1 MKGALR
7 HWNHLV
13 FGNVDVNI
21 KNCTSEID
29 ALEARAGEVGLSPDE
44 LMASCNLMAKLWKSL
59 LDKDSLLREKSRLK
73 WIQDEDVNSSYLHA
87 YLARRRNRN
96 KICALRGHGSW
107 VHGVDAIKDVIKNH
121 FHHHFSEAHIV
132 RPTLDGIGFPQV
144 SLEDNCLLITPFTMD
159 ELDHVVQS
167 YDGDKN
173 PSPNGSNF
181 KFIQAFWGLM
191 QGEVLDMLSEF
202 HDNYS
207 LPKALLSY
215 FVL

>member
-1 MKGALR
+1 MKLGVWLAISMLSVVVRKNLSSAQFVGWKAFSLKEKLKSLKGALR

-44 LMASCNLMAKLWKSL
+44 LMARCNLMAKLWKSL

-144 SLEDNCLLITPFTMD
+144 GGVI
-159 ELDHVVQS
+159 
-167 YDGDKN
+167 
-173 PSPNGSNF
+173 
-181 KFIQAFWGLM
+181 GLKI
-191 QGEVLDMLSEF
+191 VL
-202 HDNYS
+202 
-207 LPKALLSY
+207 P
-215 FVL
+215 